1 MRNISTDEPRATLKW
16 GWHGVARS
24 SALCLRVVIVQS
36 IVLPK
41 LAQAEPFMF
50 KNARYFPVDSFSK
63 MTNGRIG
70 DPDERYGKQKRG
82 SAGNGGAQLTKNRYI
97 STERSAPDTRAVT
110 IVPSQ
115 LGNMQLVSFISHIVD
130 FEVCEYA
137 CRVAIYRLDYNIY
150 APCTF
155 VLCLGASK
163 FGASNSSKFEPRCPT
178 KSLTKIPSDREIY
191 DRRQRN
197 EGQASTKLE

>member
-1 MRNISTDEPRATLKW
+1 
-16 GWHGVARS
+16 
-24 SALCLRVVIVQS
+24 
-36 IVLPK
+36 
-41 LAQAEPFMF
+41 MF
-50 KNARYFPVDSFSK
+50 KNARYFPSVDSSSK
-63 MTNGRIG
+63 MTNRIG

-110 IVPSQ
+110 IVPSR
-115 LGNMQLVSFISHIVD
+115 LGNMQSVSFISHIVD

-150 APCTF
+150 SPCNF

-163 FGASNSSKFEPRCPT
+163 FGASNSSEIQTALPYQ
-178 KSLTKIPSDREIY
+178 IP
-191 DRRQRN
+191 N
-197 EGQASTKLE
+197 EDPKRPGNLRQASEERRTGIYET